1 MKPVDTD
8 KLLNLVRI
16 IDEEWTDGLVQN
28 GEVMSNA
35 RVGKDAATRITHA
48 LDADHP
54 SYSSAMLAWTCCAA
68 ILKAEEGE
76 DLRQKGISGLWE
88 RHKAEITHVIKFYA
102 NAQKEAHRAD

>member
-1 MKPVDTD
+1 MKPLNTE
-8 KLLNLVRI
+8 KLLALVRI

-35 RVGKDAATRITHA
+35 RLGKDAAARVTQT

-54 SYSSAMLAWTCCAA
+54 AYSSAMLAWSCCAA

-88 RHKAEITHVIKFYA
+88 RHKPDLVAIIKFYA
-102 NAQKEAHRAD
+102 NAQKEAPRAD